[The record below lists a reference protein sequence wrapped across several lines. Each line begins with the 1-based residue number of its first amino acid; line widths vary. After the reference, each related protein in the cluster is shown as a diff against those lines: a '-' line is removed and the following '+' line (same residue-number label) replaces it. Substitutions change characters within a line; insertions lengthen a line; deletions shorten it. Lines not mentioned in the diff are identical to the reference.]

1 MSPPHES
8 ATAENSRAENP
19 TEPRANRINVGFIV
33 GPTGSG
39 KTAIAMAVA
48 ERLGAEIV
56 NADSRQLYVGMDIGT
71 AKPSAEERR
80 RVPHHLIDVRRPDQ
94 PLDVAEFVAMARA
107 AIVDIARR
115 GRRALVVGGSGFYLR
130 ALRGGIFS
138 GPSASPEI
146 RREFEQIAVE
156 QGIPFLHVE
165 LMKIDAPSASRIQR
179 NDLYR
184 IVRALEVHRITG
196 IAISV
201 HQERHR
207 FAERE
212 FDTLTI
218 ALEVPRKQLYEGINQ
233 RFDAM
238 IGEGF
243 VDEVRHLI
251 ASGYSPERPPLSSI
265 GYREIASFIRGEVS
279 LEESINIAKRKT
291 RQFAKR
297 QLTWFR
303 NEHEVT
309 WVDAHRGAEQALM
322 LFEQFFSPATS
333 AHS

>member
-1 MSPPHES
+1 MSPQSEAS
-8 ATAENSRAENP
+8 TAENSAP
-19 TEPRANRINVGFIV
+19 PCANRIKVGFIA

-56 NADSRQLYVGMDIGT
+56 NADSRQLYSGMDIGT
-71 AKPSAEERR
+71 AKPSTEERR
-80 RVPHHLIDVRRPDQ
+80 RVPHHLIDVRTPDQ

-107 AIVDIARR
+107 AILDIARR
-115 GRRALVVGGSGFYLR
+115 GRRVLVVGGSGFYLR

-146 RREFEQIAVE
+146 RRELEQVAAE
-156 QGIPFLHVE
+156 RGIPFLHDE
-165 LMKIDAPSASRIQR
+165 LMKIDPPSASRIQR

-196 IAISV
+196 IPISV

-207 FAERE
+207 FAARE

-218 ALEVPRKQLYEGINQ
+218 ALEVPRGQLYEAINA

-238 IGEGF
+238 VGEGF
-243 VDEVRHLI
+243 VEEVRHLI
-251 ASGYSPERPPLSSI
+251 ASGCGLNRPPLNSI
-265 GYREIASFIRGEVS
+265 GYSEIGAFVRGEMTLDAAVD
-279 LEESINIAKRKT
+279 LAKRKT

-303 NEHEVT
+303 NEEEVT
-309 WVDAHRGAEQALM
+309 WVDAHRGAEQALD
-322 LFEQFFSPATS
+322 LFEQFFSLAST
-333 AHS
+333 AHSQD

>member
-1 MSPPHES
+1 MSPPRETL
-8 ATAENSRAENP
+8 AAENCS
-19 TEPRANRINVGFIV
+19 EPAVERIKVGFIV

-48 ERLGAEIV
+48 ERLGAEII
-56 NADSRQLYVGMDIGT
+56 NADSRQLYIGMDIGT
-71 AKPSAEERR
+71 AKPSAQQRR
-80 RVPHHLIDVRRPDQ
+80 RVPHHLIDVRTPDR
-94 PLDVAEFVAMARA
+94 PLDVAEFVAMARSA
-107 AIVDIARR
+107 VVDIANR

-138 GPSASPEI
+138 GPPASSEI
-146 RREFEQIAVE
+146 RSELGQIAAE
-156 QGIPFLHVE
+156 RGIPFLHDE
-165 LMKIDAPSASRIQR
+165 LMKIDPRAGLRIQR

-196 IAISV
+196 IPISV

-207 FAERE
+207 FAQRE
-212 FDTLTI
+212 FDTMTI
-218 ALEVPRKQLYEGINQ
+218 AIEVPRAQLYEGINA

-238 IGEGF
+238 IADGF
-243 VDEVRHLI
+243 VDEVRRLI
-251 ASGYSPERPPLSSI
+251 ASGYRPLHSI
-265 GYREIASFIRGEVS
+265 GYREVSSFIRGEMT
-279 LEESINIAKRKT
+279 LEAAVDLAKRKT

-303 NEHEVT
+303 NEPEVT
-309 WVDAHRGAEQALM
+309 WLDQSHGAEQALM
-322 LFEQFFSPATS
+322 RFEQFFSPAIT

>member
-8 ATAENSRAENP
+8 STAENPRAENP
-19 TEPRANRINVGFIV
+19 TALRANRIKVGFIV

-56 NADSRQLYVGMDIGT
+56 NADSRQLYLGMDIGT

-80 RVPHHLIDVRRPDQ
+80 RVPHHLIDVRTPDR

-107 AIVDIARR
+107 AIFDINQG

-138 GPSASPEI
+138 GPAASLEI
-146 RREFEQIAVE
+146 RAEFEQIAAE
-156 QGIPFLHVE
+156 RGIPFLHDE
-165 LMKIDAPSASRIQR
+165 LMKIDPPSASRIQR

-196 IAISV
+196 IPISV

-212 FDTLTI
+212 FDALTI
-218 ALEVPRKQLYEGINQ
+218 ALEVPRAQLYAGIDA

-238 IGEGF
+238 IADGF
-243 VDEVRHLI
+243 VDEVRGLI
-251 ASGYSPERPPLSSI
+251 GAGYSPERPPLSTI
-265 GYREIASFIRGEVS
+265 GYRELSAFVRGEMT
-279 LEESINIAKRKT
+279 LEAAVELAKRKT

-303 NEHEVT
+303 NEPEVT
-309 WVDAHRGAEQALM
+309 WVDANRGAEQALI
-322 LFEQFFSPATS
+322 LFEQFFSPVTT

>member
-1 MSPPHES
+1 MSRPPAS
-8 ATAENSRAENP
+8 AMAENP
-19 TEPRANRINVGFIV
+19 TAAPADRIKVGFIV

-39 KTAIAMAVA
+39 KSALAMIVA

-56 NADSRQLYVGMDIGT
+56 NADSRQLYAGMDIGT
-71 AKPSAEERR
+71 AKPSAEERG
-80 RVPHHLIDVRRPDQ
+80 RVPHHLIDVRTPER
-94 PLDVAEFVAMARA
+94 PLDVAEFVAMGRA
-107 AIVDIARR
+107 AILDIARR
-115 GRRALVVGGSGFYLR
+115 GRKALVVGGSGFYLR

-138 GPSASPEI
+138 GPSASSEI
-146 RREFEQIAVE
+146 RAELEEIAAE
-156 QGIPFLHVE
+156 RGIPFLHDE
-165 LMKIDAPSASRIQR
+165 LMKIDPPSASRIQR

-196 IAISV
+196 IPISI

-218 ALEVPRKQLYEGINQ
+218 ALEVPRAQLYDGINK

-238 IGEGF
+238 VAEGF
-243 VDEVRHLI
+243 VEEVRRLV
-251 ASGYSPERPPLSSI
+251 AAGYSPERAPLNSI
-265 GYREIASFIRGEVS
+265 GYREVASFIRGEITLAEAVD
-279 LEESINIAKRKT
+279 LAKRKT

-297 QLTWFR
+297 QLTWFH
-303 NEHEVT
+303 NEENVT

-322 LFEQFFSPATS
+322 RFEEFFSQPS
-333 AHS
+333 

>member
-1 MSPPHES
+1 MSPAHE
-8 ATAENSRAENP
+8 AALAQNP
-19 TEPRANRINVGFIV
+19 TQAPGNRIKAGFIV

-39 KTAIAMAVA
+39 KSAIAMTVA

-56 NADSRQLYVGMDIGT
+56 NADSRQLYSGMDIGT
-71 AKPSAEERR
+71 AKPSAEDRR
-80 RVPHHLIDVRRPDQ
+80 RVPHHLIDVRTPAR

-115 GRRALVVGGSGFYLR
+115 GRRMLVVGGSGFYLR

-138 GPSASPEI
+138 GPPASAEI
-146 RREFEQIAVE
+146 RAEFEQLAVE
-156 QGIPFLHVE
+156 RGIPYLHDE
-165 LMKIDAPSASRIQR
+165 LMKIDPPSASRIQR

-196 IAISV
+196 IPISV

-212 FDTLTI
+212 FDTLTL
-218 ALEVPRKQLYEGINQ
+218 ALEVPRPQLYDAINT

-238 IGEGF
+238 IADGF
-243 VDEVRHLI
+243 VDEVRRLMG
-251 ASGYSPERPPLSSI
+251 AGYSAERAPLNSI
-265 GYREIASFIRGEVS
+265 GYREVAAFIRGETT
-279 LEESINIAKRKT
+279 LEAAVDLAKRKS

-303 NEHEVT
+303 NEEDVT

-322 LFEQFFSPATS
+322 LFEEFFSQPS
-333 AHS
+333 

>member
-1 MSPPHES
+1 MSLRGES
-8 ATAENSRAENP
+8 SSAQNSSASC
-19 TEPRANRINVGFIV
+19 ANRIKVGFIV

-48 ERLGAEIV
+48 EHLGAEIV

-80 RVPHHLIDVRRPDQ
+80 RVPHHLIDVRTPDQ

-107 AIVDIARR
+107 AIFDIARR
-115 GRRALVVGGSGFYLR
+115 GYRALVVGGSGFYLR

-138 GPSASPEI
+138 GPSASSEI
-146 RREFEQIAVE
+146 RREFEQIAAE
-156 QGIPFLHVE
+156 RGIPFLHDE
-165 LMKIDAPSASRIQR
+165 LMKIDPPSASRIQR

-196 IAISV
+196 IPISV

-212 FDTLTI
+212 FDTLTV
-218 ALEVPRKQLYEGINQ
+218 ALEVPRQQLYENINA

-238 IGEGF
+238 IADGF
-243 VDEVRHLI
+243 VDEVRGLL
-251 ASGYSPERPPLSSI
+251 AAGYRPERPPLSTI
-265 GYREIASFIRGEVS
+265 GYREIASFIAGEVVLADS
-279 LEESINIAKRKT
+279 VELAKRKT

-303 NEHEVT
+303 HEPDVT
-309 WVDAHRGAEQALM
+309 WVDASSGAEQALM
-322 LFEQFFSPATS
+322 LFEQFFSQATTT
-333 AHS
+333 HS

>member
-1 MSPPHES
+1 MSAQPS
-8 ATAENSRAENP
+8 TAENSSALS
-19 TEPRANRINVGFIV
+19 ANRIKAGFIV

-56 NADSRQLYVGMDIGT
+56 NADSRQLYIGMDIGT

-80 RVPHHLIDVRRPDQ
+80 RVPHHLIDVRMPDQ

-107 AIVDIARR
+107 AILEIARR
-115 GRRALVVGGSGFYLR
+115 GRKALVVGGSGFYLR

-138 GPSASPEI
+138 GPPASPEI
-146 RREFEQIAVE
+146 RREFEQIAAE
-156 QGIPFLHVE
+156 RGIPFLHDE
-165 LMKIDAPSASRIQR
+165 LMKIDPPSASRIQR

-196 IAISV
+196 IPISV

-218 ALEVPRKQLYEGINQ
+218 APEVPRKQLYERINA

-238 IGEGF
+238 IAEGF
-243 VDEVRHLI
+243 LDEVRHLM
-251 ASGYSPERPPLSSI
+251 AAGYSPERPPLSSI
-265 GYREIASFIRGEVS
+265 GYREIASFIRGGIT
-279 LEESINIAKRKT
+279 LEESVDLAKRKT

-303 NEHEVT
+303 HEPEVV

-322 LFEQFFSPATS
+322 LFEQFFAPAIT
-333 AHS
+333 AHSHRD